1 MTRRAAEL
9 LARLERHALDE
20 QRLVLAG
27 LQAELE
33 GRRAEIAKLER
44 QLVEEHAV
52 GWLLPGGPRLL
63 AAYATASHARQCSL
77 RAAEHQLAEAAKQA
91 RGEVAARMRR
101 FKSLDLAAAAERR
114 REAEAEAEAC
124 KERLEI
130 EEAGALRAAAV
141 DQNSG
146 ANVTSSPSR
155 AAPNLIWQD
164 SRELSRTSNASSS
177 IMPSSEL
184 AASSRPSH
192 ASST

>member
-1 MTRRAAEL
+1 MTRRAAGL

-114 REAEAEAEAC
+114 REAEAEAR
-124 KERLEI
+124 KERREI

>member
-27 LQAELE
+27 LEAELE

-114 REAEAEAEAC
+114 REAEAEAC

>member
-1 MTRRAAEL
+1 MTRRAAGL

-114 REAEAEAEAC
+114 REAEAC

>member
-101 FKSLDLAAAAERR
+101 FNSLDLAAAAERR
-114 REAEAEAEAC
+114 REAEAEAC

>member
-114 REAEAEAEAC
+114 REAEAEAC

>member
-114 REAEAEAEAC
+114 REAKAEAC

>member
-114 REAEAEAEAC
+114 REAEAC

>member
-101 FKSLDLAAAAERR
+101 FKSLDFAAAAERR
-114 REAEAEAEAC
+114 REAEAC

>member
-1 MTRRAAEL
+1 MTRRAAGL

-101 FKSLDLAAAAERR
+101 FKSLDFAAAAERR
-114 REAEAEAEAC
+114 REAEAEAC

>member
-101 FKSLDLAAAAERR
+101 FKSLDFAAAAERR
-114 REAEAEAEAC
+114 REAEAEAC

>member
-1 MTRRAAEL
+1 MTRRAAGL

-114 REAEAEAEAC
+114 REAEAEAC